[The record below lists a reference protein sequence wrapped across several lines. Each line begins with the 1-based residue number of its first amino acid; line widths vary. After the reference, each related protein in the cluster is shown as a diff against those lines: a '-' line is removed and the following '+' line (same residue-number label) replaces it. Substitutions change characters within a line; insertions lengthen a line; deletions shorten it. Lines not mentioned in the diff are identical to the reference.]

1 MPEVTSGAGEKTV
14 KRFATMLVAAAL
26 AAGLP
31 ALADEAALGIKVR
44 KQSGINYITGGIG
57 DEAKAFEQLAPR
69 YPVQMLFTVGGEHA
83 QIRGVKVTVRDIKG
97 DAVLEANAEGPM
109 FFINT
114 PSGRWTFEAEWN
126 GEKQSKVKDQTGRR
140 YLVMDFDFKKP
151 E

>member
-1 MPEVTSGAGEKTV
+1 MRRTTV
-14 KRFATMLVAAAL
+14 KRLATMFMMAAL
-26 AAGLP
+26 AATVP
-31 ALADEAALGIKVR
+31 AQADEAALGIKVR
-44 KQSGINYITGGIG
+44 KQSGINYITGGLG
-57 DEAKAFEQLAPR
+57 DEAKAFEQLAAR
-69 YPVQMLFTVGGEHA
+69 YL
-83 QIRGVKVTVRDIKG
+83 KG
-97 DAVLEANAEGPM
+97 DAVLEASSEGPM